1 MSQDNFRA
9 IQVGSDVA
17 VEVDFT
23 ITIKAD
29 TVLKDFHRVMLDVQR
44 IDGVISARI
53 DDLPAVVVQQSVRDL
68 MADSDGGM
76 DWPG

>member
-17 VEVDFT
+17 VEVDFM